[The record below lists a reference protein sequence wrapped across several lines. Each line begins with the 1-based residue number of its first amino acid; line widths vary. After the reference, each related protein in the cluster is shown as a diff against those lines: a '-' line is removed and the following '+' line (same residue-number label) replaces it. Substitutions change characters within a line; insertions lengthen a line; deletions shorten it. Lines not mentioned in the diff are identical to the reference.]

1 MAQVKFYSVAA
12 DATKS
17 DAAGIYF
24 VNGGELYKGTS
35 RFGANKVF
43 TVANADALAAITGQI
58 GGDIA
63 VGFGAAK
70 VWDAEFVNQ
79 DSSKGAWRDLGA
91 DNNALASLWQA
102 DISTWTA
109 GLVAGGAG
117 SYITGITQGEDGKVT
132 ATAAAF
138 PELNLSA
145 NTESSTANGITVSV
159 TTESGAVT
167 GVQVAAADISATSVT
182 AASGTF
188 TNLTVS
194 DTAAFNATTVSA
206 SSLTIDGVAVNNV
219 SASYSSDTDNGVTVS
234 VSTANGGV
242 KSVDVTLVK
251 ADVNTFLGT
260 TAVADKSVATTIR
273 ASDTASNDYLA
284 TEKAVRDALNNLDNA
299 MHFKGVVAALPS
311 ENNSDGDI
319 VVIGASPS
327 GYVTP
332 AGQGASTAGEGD
344 VNAALV
350 AGQEY
355 IWDGTK
361 WELIGDQNTYAA
373 AATVTALASRVTDI
387 EGIVDASTSTV
398 SASTGT
404 FTNLTVGG
412 STVSDWADTQIAAI
426 AEASASDADKGVT
439 VSVVTQSGSVKSV
452 DVAVVASS
460 TMALNDA
467 GSADVLATTAAVKS
481 FYDNNLVWL
490 DASGVAIA

>member
-182 AASGTF
+182 AGSGTF

-194 DTAAFNATTVSA
+194 DTASFNATTVSA
-206 SSLTIDGVAVNNV
+206 SNLTVGGSTIEQLADKQIAAI
-219 SASYSSDTDNGVTVS
+219 ASHTETSTALGITVS
-234 VSTANGGV
+234 VTTSAGSVSGV
-242 KSVDVTLVK
+242 YVD
-251 ADVNTFLGT
+251 
-260 TAVADKSVATTIR
+260 AT
-273 ASDTASNDYLA
+273 SFG
-284 TEKAVRDALNNLDNA
+284 NA
-299 MHFKGVVAALPS
+299 MHFVGVKASTGEVAEPAS
-311 ENNSDGDI
+311 GDI
-319 VVIGASPS
+319 IVIGS
-327 GYVTP
+327 TP
-332 AGQGASTAGEGD
+332 ATGF
-344 VNAALV
+344 V

-355 IWDGTK
+355 IYDGTA
-361 WELIGDQNTYAA
+361 WELIGDQNTYALNA
-373 AATVTALASRVTDI
+373 YAPGTETVTASTTTLPAATHAIASKVDEIAAALSDFTYSSVT
-387 EGIVDASTSTV
+387 GGSSSSTV
-398 SASTGT
+398 
-404 FTNLTVGG
+404 N
-412 STVSDWADTQIAAI
+412 
-426 AEASASDADKGVT
+426 GVT
-439 VSVVTQSGSVKSV
+439 VEVVN
-452 DVAVVASS
+452 A
-460 TMALNDA
+460 
-467 GSADVLATTAAVKS
+467 ATTAAPTVTLTGVGTAAS
-481 FYDNNLVWL
+481 VNFASTVTSDGTALPTQSAVATAIQDAALVWL